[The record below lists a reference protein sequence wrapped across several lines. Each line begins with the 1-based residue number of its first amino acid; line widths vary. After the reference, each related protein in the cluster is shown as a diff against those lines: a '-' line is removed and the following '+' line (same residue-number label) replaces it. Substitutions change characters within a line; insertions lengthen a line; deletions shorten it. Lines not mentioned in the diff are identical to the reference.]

1 MSPKAVRVAAMAVFF
16 AIGIPGMI
24 VTSINGNAGA
34 AVTFGLLT
42 VPFVLVLLA
51 VTAVTTGRL
60 SPTEMSAGPPSLP
73 PSGPPLDE
81 AEAEALE
88 ARVNALVA
96 KGADEQE
103 VRDLVRSAL
112 RMARSTSR

>member
-1 MSPKAVRVAAMAVFF
+1 MSPKAVRIAAMAVFF

-60 SPTEMSAGPPSLP
+60 PPTEMSAPPAGGPAPGST
-73 PSGPPLDE
+73 LDE
-81 AEAEALE
+81 EEAEALE
-88 ARVNALVA
+88 ARVHALVA
-96 KGADEQE
+96 RGADEQE

-112 RMARSTSR
+112 RMARSASR

>member
-1 MSPKAVRVAAMAVFF
+1 MSPKAVRVVAMAVFF

-24 VTSINGNAGA
+24 VTSIGGNAGA
-34 AVTFGLLT
+34 AVTFRLLT
-42 VPFVLVLLA
+42 VPFVMVLLA

-60 SPTEMSAGPPSLP
+60 APTEMAPRDRPPAGS
-73 PSGPPLDE
+73 SLDE
-81 AEAEALE
+81 LEAEALE
-88 ARVNALVA
+88 ARVHALVA

-112 RMARSTSR
+112 RMARSAGR